1 MPALS
6 RPMDQTLSNHLPICL
21 SIAAATARWMGE
33 EATAYTDTE
42 GRCLFRLS
50 GDSRPSTPTGY
61 PSAGIPPSGKPAP
74 LPTADWQR
82 KRAG

>member
-6 RPMDQTLSNHLPICL
+6 KPMDQTLSSHLPTCL

-33 EATAYTDTE
+33 EATAYTDSN

-50 GDSRPSTPTGY
+50 GDSRPLNPDWQPVSRYT
-61 PSAGIPPSGKPAP
+61 PSGKPAP
-74 LPTADWQR
+74 LSAADWQP
-82 KRAG
+82 AA

>member
-6 RPMDQTLSNHLPICL
+6 RPMDQTLSSHLPTCL

-33 EATAYTDTE
+33 EATAYTDSE

-50 GDSRPSTPTGY
+50 GDRRPLNPDWLPVRRYT
-61 PSAGIPPSGKPAP
+61 PSGKPAP
-74 LPTADWQR
+74 LQAADWQR